1 MMKIYL
7 SRKFYEGECLS
18 ILEPEVEL
26 AALDS
31 LKVLLLRREEY
42 EAVQLVQNRINLVIA
57 EMENARHQALAI
69 SKLPDGSN
77 ATHLPFY

>member
-18 ILEPEVEL
+18 ALEPEVEL
-26 AALDS
+26 AALDN
-31 LKVLLLRREEY
+31 LKVRLLRREEY
-42 EAVQLVQNRINLVIA
+42 EAVQLVQNRINLVI
-57 EMENARHQALAI
+57 EGMENARHQALAI